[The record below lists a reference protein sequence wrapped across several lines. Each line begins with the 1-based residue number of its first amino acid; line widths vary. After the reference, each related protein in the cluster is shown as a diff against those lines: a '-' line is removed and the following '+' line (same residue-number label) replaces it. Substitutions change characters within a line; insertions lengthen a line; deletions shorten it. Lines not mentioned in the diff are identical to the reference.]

1 MTMGHLSI
9 FLGLPHWV
17 YILQKHFP
25 RAIYY
30 NFYRCDS
37 LVMQYK
43 MTKQMFLVAPL

>member
-1 MTMGHLSI
+1 MYLYDHGAFI
-9 FLGLPHWV
+9 NFLGLPHWV

-37 LVMQYK
+37 LVM
-43 MTKQMFLVAPL
+43 